1 MTTESDNTFF
11 GSKMLHPE
19 IDFDKCRVSKEELM
33 ADELKINT
41 YELKIKIK
49 IDNIKINTIGELKPY
64 IKTLRNIE
72 KLEPYLDDD
81 DYIYMHKWFY
91 FKQKGLIY

>member
-1 MTTESDNTFF
+1 
-11 GSKMLHPE
+11 MLHPE
-19 IDFDKCRVSKEELM
+19 IDIEKCKVSQEELM
-33 ADELKINT
+33 AD
-41 YELKIKIK
+41 ELKIKIK